1 MDMGSLRKEA
11 VRQLRYHAITEHLR
25 YRLRKGPR
33 LHLAAVDLELHAGPG
48 DVMLDC
54 GANVGDVSSQLAR
67 SGATVYAFEPNPRCF
82 EVLQRRFARLPH
94 VHCLHCGV
102 LDRECTLSLS
112 TPRAHAGFDALD
124 TTVASSLHGERL
136 HSADYEL
143 DQVQVPCI
151 DIDAFVRGLG
161 RPVLLMKVDIEGA
174 EIEVLNRLIDTGAI
188 DLIEHV
194 VVETHEA
201 QMPDLAA
208 PTQALREHVA
218 QRGLAGKV
226 CFDWY

>member
-1 MDMGSLRKEA
+1 MDMGALRKEA
-11 VRQLRYHAITEHLR
+11 VRQLRYHGVTERLR
-25 YRLRKGPR
+25 YGLRKGPR
-33 LHLAAVDLELHAGPG
+33 VHLAAVDLELRAGPG
-48 DVMLDC
+48 DIMLDC
-54 GANVGDVSSQLAR
+54 GANVGDVCSQLAR
-67 SGATVYAFEPNPRCF
+67 SGATVYAFELNPVCF
-82 EVLQRRFARLPH
+82 EVLRRRFARMPH
-94 VHCLHCGV
+94 VHCLHQGV
-102 LDRECTLSLS
+102 LDRECVLSLS

-136 HSADYEL
+136 RSNDYEL

-161 RPVLLMKVDIEGA
+161 RRVLLMKIDIEGA

-188 DLIEHV
+188 DLIDHI

-201 QMPDLAA
+201 QMPDLRA
-208 PTQALREHVA
+208 PTQALRERVA
-218 QRGLAGKV
+218 HLGLAGKV